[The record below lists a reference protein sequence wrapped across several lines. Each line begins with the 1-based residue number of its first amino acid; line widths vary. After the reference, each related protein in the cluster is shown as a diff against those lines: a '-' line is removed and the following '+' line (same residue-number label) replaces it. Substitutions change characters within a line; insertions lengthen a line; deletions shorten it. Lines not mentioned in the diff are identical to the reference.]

1 MLRWHLYL
9 LRRLLFGWVYPLSLI
24 SHPGSDLVAV
34 VVHVRYG
41 GKPDTVPVVPT

>member
-1 MLRWHLYL
+1 LVSSTYL
-9 LRRLLFGWVYPLSLI
+9 LRGLLFGWVIPLSLI
-24 SHPGSDLVAV
+24 YNPGGGLVAV

>member
-1 MLRWHLYL
+1 MLVFQLYL
-9 LRRLLFGWVYPLSLI
+9 LRCLLFGWVYPLSLI
-24 SHPGSDLVAV
+24 LHPGSGLVAV